1 MHNYQQTNLFFTNK
15 IMQYSDEELLSLF
28 RNTGKHD
35 YYTALYSRYIPLIY
49 GLCLNYLKTK
59 EEAQDT
65 VMELFAD
72 VQEKAL
78 QYEIKT
84 FRTWIYS
91 VAKNHCLKVLRDNK
105 EVISVEINPQFMEL
119 ADFPT
124 LFNESNKEENFRL
137 LQRCL
142 DQLPEP
148 QQKSI
153 RLFFMDDQSY
163 ADIAAVTGYHLKS
176 VKSYIQNGKRN
187 LKICMEN
194 EE

>member
-1 MHNYQQTNLFFTNK
+1 LFFTNK
-15 IMQYSDEELLSLF
+15 ITQYSDEELLALF
-28 RNTGKHD
+28 RTTGRYD
-35 YYTALYSRYIPLIY
+35 YYTALYSRYIPLVY

-72 VQEKAL
+72 VQEKLL
-78 QYEIKT
+78 QYEVKT

-91 VAKNHCLKVLRDNK
+91 VAKNHCLKILRNNK
-105 EVISVEINPQFMEL
+105 EVVSVEINPSFMEL
-119 ADFPT
+119 TDFPA

-137 LQRCL
+137 LQHCL

-148 QQKSI
+148 QQKSV

-163 ADIAAVTGYHLKS
+163 ADIAAATGYQLKS

-187 LKICMEN
+187 LKICMEK
-194 EE
+194 

>member
-1 MHNYQQTNLFFTNK
+1 MHNYQITNLFFTNK
-15 IMQYSDEELLSLF
+15 ITQHSDEELLSLF
-28 RNTGKHD
+28 RNTGKAD

-72 VQEKAL
+72 VQEKLL
-78 QYEIKT
+78 QYEVKT

-91 VAKNHCLKVLRDNK
+91 VAKNHCLKILRNNK
-105 EVISVEINPQFMEL
+105 EAISVEINPHFMEF
-119 ADFPT
+119 ADFPA
-124 LFNESNKEENFRL
+124 LFNENNKEENFRM
-137 LQRCL
+137 LQYCL

-153 RLFFMDDQSY
+153 QLFFMNDQSY
-163 ADIAAVTGYHLKS
+163 ADIVAATGYHLKS

-194 EE
+194 ND

>member
-15 IMQYSDEELLSLF
+15 IIQYSDEELLSLF
-28 RNTGKHD
+28 RDTGKHD

-91 VAKNHCLKVLRDNK
+91 VAKNHCLKILRDNK